1 MIKIIT
7 DSASDIPKDEW
18 EELGIK
24 LMPIPIT
31 IDGVTY
37 RESLDFTG
45 VDYYPM
51 LAAAKEI
58 PTHAQVTMIEF
69 AEEYRRAIAEGYD
82 GIICVT
88 ITSKGSGIYDAAC
101 LAKKFLL
108 EEEPELEQTVTIDV
122 VDSKAY
128 TYVYGHAIVA
138 AAKAAKEGKDR
149 DEVLA
154 ILRGNLD
161 NYSAAV
167 GLFNLYYAKK
177 SGRITTVA
185 AFVGD
190 VMGFRPVLCLEDGA
204 LVTRSKVRG
213 DGKLIEELTSF
224 YKKESAED
232 GRPYYIICADSMDN
246 AQLLQKSIAKVT
258 KNKFGG
264 FYRIGAAVTTNSGPT
279 IIGYTVPTLRP

>member
-7 DSASDIPKDEW
+7 DSASDIPKSEC
-18 EELGIK
+18 EEYDIK

-37 RESLDFTG
+37 RESVDFTG

-58 PTHAQVTMIEF
+58 PTHAQVTMIEYT
-69 AEEYRRAIAEGYD
+69 EEYKKAIAEGYTS
-82 GIICVT
+82 IICVT
-88 ITSKGSGIYDAAC
+88 ITSRGSGIYDAAC
-101 LAKKFLL
+101 LAKKLL
-108 EEEPELEQTVTIDV
+108 MEKTPELGNTVNIDV

-138 AAKAAKEGKDR
+138 AAKAAKEGKSR
-149 DEVLA
+149 EEVLG
-154 ILRGNLD
+154 ILRDNLE

-213 DGKLIEELTSF
+213 DGKLIEELTAF

-232 GRPYYIICADSMDN
+232 GRPYYIICADSMEN
-246 AQLLQKSIAKVT
+246 AKLLQKSIAKVT

-264 FYRIGAAVTTNSGPT
+264 FYRIGASVTTNSGPT
-279 IIGYTVPTLRP
+279 IIGYAVPCKRP